1 MGTYLNEG
9 KALYEISVNSEI
21 YVDKSLLIREL
32 NRLVKTESRYLC
44 VSRPRRFGK
53 SMAAHMLMAYY
64 SRGADSREL
73 FRDKKIAADPSYET
87 HLNKYN
93 VIHLV
98 MTDFVADGV
107 DAMIADILSI
117 LKKDIAKELNAAK
130 NAAGSQTQPAFEF
143 TKETSIPHVLQD
155 YYEYTGAPYV
165 FIIDEWDCFM
175 RETAE
180 NAAEQKKYLDFLKK
194 LLKDK
199 AYVALAYMTGI
210 LPVKK
215 YGRQSA
221 LNMFTEYSM
230 QDQMC
235 FAEFTGFTKA
245 ETKALCE
252 RYGGDYA
259 ETERWYDGYNVNGI
273 SVFNPRSIVL
283 LCQSRRFGNYW
294 TKTDTFEIL
303 QNYISL
309 DMDGLRGM
317 VEKLIAGGKVAIDAD
332 SFQNDMVT
340 FNCADD
346 VLTLLL
352 HLGYLTYNVDT
363 KECWIPNAEVA
374 EEFVRSIR
382 HVASWTPV
390 MNAINDAENCLK
402 AILSGD
408 AETVA
413 ALVERCH
420 QENTSII
427 KYNDE
432 NSLACVVTLALYTAK
447 NKYLVFREMPSGK
460 GYADIAF
467 LPRPVSGGRG
477 ATALPAIVV
486 ELKAEESPSIA
497 IDQIKRREYP
507 GAIKDYS
514 GEIVLVGINYK
525 TDPERPEYKKHTCKI
540 ERVNG

>member
-21 YVDKSLLIREL
+21 HVDKSLLIREL
-32 NRLVKTESRYLC
+32 NRLVKTDGRYLC

-64 SRGADSREL
+64 SRGAVSREL
-73 FRDKKIAADPSYET
+73 FKDKKIYSDPSFER
-87 HLNKYN
+87 HFGKYN
-93 VIHLV
+93 VIHLT
-98 MTDFVADGV
+98 MTDFASGGIDE
-107 DAMIADILSI
+107 MITDVLSTLKQDIREEIVELRKSNVELSDKPFDFSKPDD
-117 LKKDIAKELNAAK
+117 L
-130 NAAGSQTQPAFEF
+130 PR
-143 TKETSIPHVLQD
+143 VLLD
-155 YYEYTGAPYV
+155 FFKWSGISYI
-165 FIIDEWDCFM
+165 FIIDEWDCLM
-175 RETAE
+175 RETKDDSAS
-180 NAAEQKKYLDFLKK
+180 QKKYLEFLKT

-215 YGRQSA
+215 YGQQSA

-230 QDQMC
+230 QDQMNL
-235 FAEFTGFTKA
+235 AEFTGFTKE
-245 ETKALCE
+245 ETRALCE
-252 RYGGDYA
+252 KYGVDYS
-259 ETERWYDGYNVNGI
+259 ETERWYDGYDVNGI
-273 SVFNPRSIVL
+273 QVFNPRSIVQV
-283 LCQSRRFGNYW
+283 CQHKRFANYW
-294 TKTDTFEIL
+294 TKTETFESL
-303 QNYISL
+303 QGYIML
-309 DMDGLRGM
+309 DRDGLRGM
-317 VEKLIAGGKVAIDAD
+317 VEKLIAGEKLVIDCD

-340 FNCADD
+340 FTCADD

-352 HLGYLTYNVDT
+352 HLGYLTYDTDT

-402 AILSGD
+402 AILAGD
-408 AETVA
+408 GETVA
-413 ALVERCH
+413 SLIERCH

-427 KYNDE
+427 RYNDE

-447 NKYLVFREMPSGK
+447 RKYKIVRELLSGK

-467 LPRPVSGGRG
+467 LPRRG
-477 ATALPAIVV
+477 ENVPAIIV

-507 GAIKDYS
+507 AALEGLA
-514 GEIVLVGINYK
+514 GEILLVGVNYR
-525 TDPERPEYKKHTCKI
+525 TDPADPDYKHHVCKI
-540 ERVNG
+540 EKWTV